1 MEPNYMVLSFASV
14 DDFRKA
20 LHQQPDQVGFFV
32 PSYRRFKVGE
42 RVGINVA
49 IAGVSSPVFLE
60 GRVVWRRTQSGGS
73 DMPAGCF
80 IELVQR
86 DRARLDAIITFLR
99 SGGTTERRRQRRYP
113 ASFRAIYRTAKGDYV
128 SEVRN
133 ISVGGAFLRC
143 SGPLLTVGA
152 KFPVVLYPSDGG
164 LKGLELDA
172 QVAWIDYFED
182 TQGMGISFVAGQ
194 SELRKV
200 KRFVSGF
207 EKRHKLHKR
216 Q

>member
-1 MEPNYMVLSFASV
+1 MVLSFDSV
-14 DDFRKA
+14 DEFQEA
-20 LHQQPDQVGFFV
+20 LHRQPNQVGFFV
-32 PSYRRFKVGE
+32 PSTRRFQVGE
-42 RVGINVA
+42 RVGMNVA
-49 IAGVSSPVFLE
+49 ISGISSPVFLE
-60 GRVVWRRTQSGGS
+60 GRVVWRRTQAGGS

-86 DRARLDAIITFLR
+86 DRARLDGIISFLR
-99 SGGTTERRRQRRYP
+99 NGGTGERRRQRRFP

-152 KFPVVLYPSDGG
+152 KFPVVLYPSDGDT
-164 LKGLELDA
+164 KGLEIKA
-172 QVAWIDYFED
+172 RVAWIDYFED
-182 TQGMGISFVAGQ
+182 TQGMGISFLDGQ

-200 KRFVSGF
+200 KRFVNDF
-207 EKRHKLHKR
+207 EKRHKADSR